1 MKDNLLKIKT
11 NGWKTVQSVLIKEK
25 LFFRFRKAKLK
36 GILQISTIFKEFSG
50 EISGKIK
57 TKKMVLKQKT
67 KVDSHKMYVSIH

>member
-57 TKKMVLKQKT
+57 AKKMVLKQKT